1 MIAKEE
7 IKDKIKNTDFADAI
21 LLIGL
26 YDLYKSQSN
35 KNTNT
40 YNIKYDLMNVKIAYD
55 KISTYINE
63 NEIKNIKI
71 QKLVEDRYKTL
82 TLFVNHVEENFKNYK
97 WEIMELIT
105 ELEILLKLNI
115 TFPEISELCLN
126 KKLEKGKEYKHA
138 K

>member
-63 NEIKNIKI
+63 NEIKNIK
-71 QKLVEDRYKTL
+71 TL